1 MPLLPSDFAR
11 RRLRRLERII
21 QRMQGKGFHD
31 PSLES
36 EIWMA
41 RQFLPPTGGIV
52 FDVGAHRGEWT
63 RALLRAMPDL
73 AAVHCFEPSAA
84 NWAEIEAIADR
95 RVRLVRKAV
104 AEAAGEAV
112 LYATEPGSVL
122 ASLTQRDL
130 SHIGLGFAHTERVA
144 TLSLDGYLHDQ
155 AIERVD
161 FLKLDV
167 EGHELAALTGASGA
181 LRQKAIRALAFEF
194 GGCNIDTR
202 VFFRDFWKLL
212 SGHGYSLYRLA
223 PRHRLWPIDSYSEE
237 AESFLFANYIATAE
251 RVERLRNSR
260 PRA

>member
-1 MPLLPSDFAR
+1 MPLLPSHFAR
-11 RRLRRLERII
+11 RRLRRLERIV
-21 QRMQGKGFHD
+21 QRLQGKGFHD

-41 RQFLPPTGGIV
+41 QQFLPPSGGIV
-52 FDVGAHRGEWT
+52 FDVGAHRGDWT
-63 RALLRAMPDL
+63 RALLRAAPGL

-84 NWAEIEAIADR
+84 NWAEIDAIADR
-95 RVRLVRKAV
+95 RVRLVRAAV
-104 AEAAGEAV
+104 AERAGEAV

-130 SHIGLGFAHTERVA
+130 SHIGLGFAHTERVV
-144 TLSLDGYLHDQ
+144 TLSLDSYLREQ

-161 FLKLDV
+161 YLKLDV
-167 EGHELAALTGASGA
+167 EGHELAALNGADEA
-181 LRQKAIRALAFEF
+181 LRRKAIRALAFEF

-223 PRHRLWPIDSYSEE
+223 PRHRLWPIESYSEE
-237 AESFLFANYIATAE
+237 AENFLFANYLATAE